1 MFNSKIQ
8 FLKDRFGIF
17 QPEDWQTVE
26 PAWILRQDGF
36 GPKVLDYLRLLL
48 AQRGLTLK
56 NDKTAEHWQKF
67 LKDIQIVDS
76 LGDEEEGQD
85 RGAVCPFTIY
95 VDPAEQQPFT
105 FQGFHTD
112 AAEGNR
118 PLIVP
123 TELRA
128 LGRHPVG
135 LGDYAPDCGLGR
147 CHVER
152 KSMADAHGTILGFNG
167 GRRDRFEQELENL
180 SELIAGLVVVECTF
194 ADLIR
199 LAPETGHRSAAA
211 NAKVLYR
218 SLIAYQQDYRVKWIF
233 ADGRRLA
240 EQVTFRWLERFA
252 RKQREAQKEHEKEL
266 RKVQQQARPAVP
278 RIESKP
284 IAVAAASAP
293 RAMAELF

>member
-1 MFNSKIQ
+1 MFNAKLQ
-8 FLKDRFGIF
+8 QLKDRFGLF
-17 QPEDWQTVE
+17 EPEDWQTVE
-26 PAWILRQDGF
+26 PGWILRLDGF
-36 GPKVLDYLRLLL
+36 GPKILDYLRLLL

-56 NDKTAEHWQKF
+56 GDKTPEYWQQH
-67 LKDIQIVDS
+67 LKDIKIVDQ
-76 LGDEEEGQD
+76 LGDEEDGSD
-85 RGAVCPFTIY
+85 RGAICPFTIY

-123 TELRA
+123 TEPRA

-135 LGDYAPDCGLGR
+135 LGDYSLDCGLGR

-152 KSMADAHGTILGFNG
+152 KSMADAHGTILGFTANG
-167 GRRDRFEQELENL
+167 DGVSRRQRFEQELENL
-180 SELIAGLVVVECTF
+180 SELAAGLVVVECTF
-194 ADLIR
+194 ADAIR
-199 LAPETGHRSAAA
+199 LAPETGHRSAAQ

-218 SLIAYQQDYRVKWIF
+218 SLIAYQQDYGVKWIF

-252 RKQREAQKEHEKEL
+252 RKQREAQKDHEKEL
-266 RKVQQQARPAVP
+266 RRLAAPVK
-278 RIESKP
+278 
-284 IAVAAASAP
+284 VAAAVP
-293 RAMAELF
+293 AMAELF